1 MNEVPH
7 HSELMMLASQIYVR
21 MRRCNGRVVD
31 AVYMVKNED
40 YAREILDLAMR
51 QTDTE
56 LQMLAS
62 RYEGWLE
69 PVQPP
74 LPVVTVPVVQPVE
87 APVPV
92 LTLPVK
98 PGLQVVEKL
107 PVAAPVAAP
116 VPAVMAEPAHLV
128 TEEEVAQH
136 YIGALR

>member
-40 YAREILDLAMR
+40 YAREILDLAMQ

-69 PVQPP
+69 PAQAP
-74 LPVVTVPVVQPVE
+74 LPVVSLPVIPPVE
-87 APVPV
+87 LPVPV

-107 PVAAPVAAP
+107 PVA
-116 VPAVMAEPAHLV
+116 AVMAEPAHLV